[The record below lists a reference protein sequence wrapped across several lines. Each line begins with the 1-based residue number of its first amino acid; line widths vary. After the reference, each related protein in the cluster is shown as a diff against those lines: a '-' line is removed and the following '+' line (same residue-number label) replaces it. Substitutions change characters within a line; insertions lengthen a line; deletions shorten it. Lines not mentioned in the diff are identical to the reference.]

1 MQSESERTDTAEV
14 EREARVAIDG
24 VFLLF
29 LGRLETIE
37 IVCVA
42 LSCEIDEDSE
52 GVRDLVLAKEAE
64 PETETVVGIRHEL
77 SLPRVARVRE
87 VGGVTEP
94 DTRVNP
100 GDKTTLVEL
109 VCQSPEGVQECG
121 DALKVVRVEST
132 TGLAGVVGCGILGPI
147 VDIDADSP
155 PSCDVVTYRHRT
167 LG

>member
-52 GVRDLVLAKEAE
+52 GIRDLVLAKEAE

-87 VGGVTEP
+87 VGGVTES

-100 GDKTTLVEL
+100 GDKRPL
-109 VCQSPEGVQECG
+109 
-121 DALKVVRVEST
+121 
-132 TGLAGVVGCGILGPI
+132 
-147 VDIDADSP
+147 
-155 PSCDVVTYRHRT
+155 
-167 LG
+167 